1 MVVKVKIVVITWQC
15 IDFPVLLMSMLS
27 RTPAMSFITHSFG
40 SDAPTARPS
49 SWLSQVTRTREKH
62 KSGSDELPW
71 RYRTFFVFEFTSF
84 TPRRVGSIRDKFAMF
99 PTLSWMK
106 ATIRFKY
113 LWSKNYTNYQTK
125 KEKRKRD
132 LLYIGWLVV
141 KQDFWKLEPAIVGTR
156 WCAIGG
162 LTDGHNT
169 HKTHTQTK
177 PSYDVLQWQVTNS
190 RFSVK
195 GFYAWSLRE
204 QIEHGMG

>member
-71 RYRTFFVFEFTSF
+71 RYRTFFVFEFASF

-113 LWSKNYTNYQTK
+113 LCSKKLYQLSNQ
-125 KEKRKRD
+125 KRKKKKRPTLHWVIGSEAG
-132 LLYIGWLVV
+132 LLKIGTCHCWNTLMCYWRP
-141 KQDFWKLEPAIVGTR
+141 DR
-156 WCAIGG
+156 W
-162 LTDGHNT
+162 TQHTQNT
-169 HKTHTQTK
+169 HINKTFVRCFAMTGDQ
-177 PSYDVLQWQVTNS
+177 
-190 RFSVK
+190 
-195 GFYAWSLRE
+195 
-204 QIEHGMG
+204 